1 MSCCRSAS
9 GTSLSPGRCAV
20 ILDFLSAGL
29 DVFLSPL
36 ALGCTFVGII
46 VGLVVGAMPGLGP
59 LMGIILLL
67 PVAIGLPPVAAM
79 GFLIAIFV
87 GGSCG
92 GSISA
97 ILLRIPGTPLAA
109 ATLYDGYPLAQ
120 KGRASDAIGIAIT
133 SSAIGGLIGG
143 VVLVFCAPILA
154 SLAANFA
161 PPEYTMLAIMGLF
174 AIVVISGGSI
184 IKGLLAGS
192 FGLLISTVGTDS
204 FSTGLRFTF
213 GSHNLLNGFHI
224 VAVVVGLFAIS
235 EMAAQ
240 MMKRD
245 LLKIPDVKVARPGLH
260 TISLTLRHYVNLIR
274 SSAIGT
280 FFGAIPGAGGVIS
293 SFTSYA
299 VAKAA
304 AKPGEEYGE
313 GAEGGVVATE
323 SANNSTVGGTLV
335 PTLSL
340 GIPGDASSAMLLG
353 ALLIL
358 GFIPGPAMFENNP
371 DVVGGIFMVYLA
383 SNVFL
388 LFAGILATPIF
399 VYVLRIPKVYL
410 IPSILL
416 LCSIG
421 TFALQ
426 ASVFDLQV
434 MLAFGLIGILFRAAD
449 YPLAPVVIG
458 MILGPI
464 LEANLRRSLL
474 ISREGYWIFLD
485 RPVSATL
492 VAVNVLLLVAMAYL
506 TIKRIRG
513 TTKGDLEKAT
523 SPEE

>member
-1 MSCCRSAS
+1 M
-9 GTSLSPGRCAV
+9 
-20 ILDFLSAGL
+20 IIDFLYAGL
-29 DVFLSPL
+29 DVFLSPF
-36 ALGCTFVGII
+36 ALCLTFIGVIL
-46 VGLVVGAMPGLGP
+46 GLTVGAMPGLGP
-59 LMGIILLL
+59 LMGIILML
-67 PVAIGLPPVAAM
+67 PVAIGLQPVAAM

-92 GSISA
+92 GSVSA

-109 ATLYDGYPLAQ
+109 ATLYDGYPMAQ
-120 KGRASDAIGIAIT
+120 KGRASDAIGIAIA
-133 SSAIGGLIGG
+133 SSAIGGLLGG
-143 VVLVFCAPILA
+143 IALVFLAPILA
-154 SLAANFA
+154 NFAANFA
-161 PPEYTMLAIMGLF
+161 PPEYAMLAIMGLF
-174 AIVVISGGSI
+174 SIVVISGASI
-184 IKGLLAGS
+184 VKGLLAGS
-192 FGLLISTVGTDS
+192 FGLIISSIGTDS
-204 FSTGLRFTF
+204 FSTGFRFTF

-224 VAVVVGLFAIS
+224 VAVVVGLFAVS
-235 EMAAQ
+235 EMSVQ
-240 MMKRD
+240 MLKRD
-245 LLKIPDVKVARPGLH
+245 LLQIPKIDVARPGFN
-260 TISLTLRHYVNLIR
+260 TISMTLKHWVNLIR

-299 VAKAA
+299 VAKGF
-304 AKPGEEYGE
+304 AKKDEAYGE
-313 GAEGGVVATE
+313 GTEGGVVATE
-323 SANNSTVGGTLV
+323 SANNATVGGTLV

-371 DVVGGIFMVYLA
+371 EVVGGIFMVYLA
-383 SNVFL
+383 SNIFL
-388 LFAGILATPIF
+388 LIAGILATPLF
-399 VYVLRIPKVYL
+399 VSILRIPKVYL

-434 MLAFGLIGILFRAAD
+434 MLIFGLIGIIFRSAD

-492 VAVNVLLLVAMAYL
+492 VAINALLMIAMIYL
-506 TIKRIRG
+506 TIKRLRRV
-513 TTKGDLEKAT
+513 
-523 SPEE
+523 

>member
-1 MSCCRSAS
+1 M
-9 GTSLSPGRCAV
+9 
-20 ILDFLSAGL
+20 ILEFFSAGF
-29 DVFLSPL
+29 DVFTSPL
-36 ALGCTFVGII
+36 ALILTFTGII
-46 VGLVVGAMPGLGP
+46 VGLIVGAMPGLGP

-67 PVAIGLPPVAAM
+67 PVAISLPAVPAM

-133 SSAIGGLIGG
+133 SSAIGGVIGG
-143 VVLVFCAPILA
+143 VVLIFCAPVLA
-154 SLAANFA
+154 NFASNFA
-161 PPEYTMLAIMGLF
+161 PPEYAMLALMGLF
-174 AIVVISGGSI
+174 AIVVISGGSVM
-184 IKGLLAGS
+184 KGLLAGC
-192 FGLLISTVGTDS
+192 FGLLISTIGTDS

-235 EMAAQ
+235 EMTLQ
-240 MMKRD
+240 MLKSD
-245 LLKIPDVKVARPGLH
+245 LLEVPKVNVARPGLR
-260 TISLTLRHYVNLIR
+260 TISMTIKHYVNLLR
-274 SSAIGT
+274 SSIIGT

-299 VAKAA
+299 VAKAMS
-304 AKPGEEYGE
+304 KPGEEYGE
-313 GAEGGVVATE
+313 GEEGGVVATE
-323 SANNSTVGGTLV
+323 SANNATVGGTLV

-371 DVVGGIFMVYLA
+371 DVVGGIFMVYLL
-383 SNVFL
+383 SNIFL
-388 LFAGILATPIF
+388 LIAGILVTPLF

-434 MLAFGLIGILFRAAD
+434 MFVFGLIGLLFRAAN

-485 RPVSATL
+485 RPVSASLAAINILLILIMIYL
-492 VAVNVLLLVAMAYL
+492 VIRKM
-506 TIKRIRG
+506 RIR
-513 TTKGDLEKAT
+513 
-523 SPEE
+523 

>member
-1 MSCCRSAS
+1 LVFGVSTFHGNNSM
-9 GTSLSPGRCAV
+9 
-20 ILDFLSAGL
+20 ILDFLSVGL

-36 ALGCTFVGII
+36 ILTLTFTGIV

-67 PVAIGLPPVAAM
+67 PVAIGLPPVGAM

-109 ATLYDGYPLAQ
+109 ATLYDGYPMAQ

-154 SLAANFA
+154 NFASNFA
-161 PPEYTMLAIMGLF
+161 PPEYAMLAIMGLL

-184 IKGLLAGS
+184 VKGLLAGS
-192 FGLLISTVGTDS
+192 FGLIISTIGTDS

-235 EMAAQ
+235 EMSAQ
-240 MMKRD
+240 MLKRD
-245 LLKIPDVKVARPGLH
+245 LLKIPEVKVARPGLH
-260 TISLTLRHYVNLIR
+260 TIFLTLTHWINLIR

-299 VAKAA
+299 VAKAS
-304 AKPGEEYGE
+304 AKPDEAYGE
-313 GAEGGVVATE
+313 GTEGGIVATE
-323 SANNSTVGGTLV
+323 SANNATVGGTLV

-388 LFAGILATPIF
+388 LIVGILATPLF
-399 VYVLRIPKVYL
+399 VFVLRIPKVYL

-434 MLAFGLIGILFRAAD
+434 MLVFGLIGILFRAAD

-474 ISREGYWIFLD
+474 ISREGYWIFLE
-485 RPVSATL
+485 RPVSTTL
-492 VAVNVLLLVAMAYL
+492 VAINVLLIVSMIYL
-506 TIKRIRG
+506 TLRRIRSS
-513 TTKGDLEKAT
+513 KVN
-523 SPEE
+523 SSR

>member
-1 MSCCRSAS
+1 M
-9 GTSLSPGRCAV
+9 
-20 ILDFLSAGL
+20 
-29 DVFLSPL
+29 SPL
-36 ALGCTFVGII
+36 ALGFTFCGIL
-46 VGLVVGAMPGLGP
+46 VGLLVGAMPGLGP

-92 GSISA
+92 GSVSA

-109 ATLYDGYPLAQ
+109 ATLFDGYPLAQ

-143 VVLVFCAPILA
+143 VVLIFCAPILA
-154 SLAANFA
+154 SFAANFA
-161 PPEYTMLAIMGLF
+161 PPEYAMLAVLGLF

-184 IKGLLAGS
+184 VKGLLAGC
-192 FGLLISTVGTDS
+192 FGLLIATVGTDS

-240 MMKRD
+240 MLGRD
-245 LLKIPDVKVARPGLH
+245 LLRKPDVKVERPGLG
-260 TISLTLRHYVNLIR
+260 TITMTLKHYVNLIR

-304 AKPGEEYGE
+304 AKPEEKYGD

-323 SANNSTVGGTLV
+323 SANNATVGGTLV
-335 PTLSL
+335 PTLAL

-358 GFIPGPAMFENNP
+358 GFIPGPAMFENSP

-383 SNVFL
+383 SNIFL
-388 LFAGILATPIF
+388 LIAGILATPLF

-421 TFALQ
+421 TYALQ
-426 ASVFDLQV
+426 ASVFDLQI
-434 MLAFGLIGILFRAAD
+434 MLVFGLIGILFRAAH

-464 LEANLRRSLL
+464 LEDNLRRSLL
-474 ISREGYWIFLD
+474 ISREGYWIFVD
-485 RPVSATL
+485 RPVSTIL
-492 VAVNVLLLVAMAYL
+492 VVVNGLLLATMVYL
-506 TIKRIRG
+506 TIKRARG
-513 TTKGDLEKAT
+513 SKQSELAKAL
-523 SPEE
+523 SADE

>member
-1 MSCCRSAS
+1 M
-9 GTSLSPGRCAV
+9 
-20 ILDFLSAGL
+20 IFDFLSAGL
-29 DVFLSPL
+29 DVFLSPI
-36 ALGCTFVGII
+36 ALGLTFAGIV

-109 ATLYDGYPLAQ
+109 ATLYDGYPMAQ

-154 SLAANFA
+154 SFAANFA
-161 PPEYTMLAIMGLF
+161 PPEYAMLAIMGLF

-260 TISLTLRHYVNLIR
+260 TITLTLKHWVNLIR

-304 AKPGEEYGE
+304 AKPGEVYGE

-383 SNVFL
+383 SNIFL
-388 LFAGILATPIF
+388 LVAGILATPLF

-426 ASVFDLQV
+426 ASVFDLQI
-434 MLAFGLIGILFRAAD
+434 MLVFGLIGILFRSAD

-485 RPVSATL
+485 RPVSAVL
-492 VAVNVLLLVAMAYL
+492 VSINVLLLLAMVYL
-506 TIKRIRG
+506 TVQRMRG
-513 TTKGDLEKAT
+513 AKETALAKAM
-523 SPEE
+523 SAED